1 MLNSVYTC
9 NERIIMKTKKLK
21 GFGSLGVEVYDLDL
35 KHCSDNDLLE
45 LGKIVIDQLV
55 VYVNAENC
63 SVSPARL
70 NHIAKV
76 FGISSG
82 AIPQIRPFQEK
93 QKLNQVT
100 EQDIA
105 AVKDLKKIRLGL
117 EDYEGMLRVT
127 GKRDAEGDYLG
138 MFADGELDW
147 HSDRQ
152 GTGNFVPT
160 ILLNAVEGTEGT
172 CTEFL
177 QTADAYDL
185 LSPEW
190 KNIIDNLIGV
200 HRYVPGKMAPGLNAS
215 QDNILRMNMCPIDD
229 SEVPLICRSPGGRQ
243 GIRLSYNTIDHF
255 KGFSKKDSDEIL
267 KFIMSHFLKDE
278 YVYRQDW
285 KDGELVFMD
294 QTITVHRRPT
304 KDCSKRVMHRQ
315 TCNFNNILDRGT
327 EGFQNMGM
335 SSPGIMVDGKL
346 LSHQEYFEKFRYSY

>member
-1 MLNSVYTC
+1 
-9 NERIIMKTKKLK
+9 MKTKKLN

-35 KHCSDNDLLE
+35 KHCSDDDLIE

-55 VYVNAENC
+55 VYINAENC

-76 FGISSG
+76 FGLSNG
-82 AIPQIRPFQEK
+82 AIPQLEPFYVK

-100 EQDIA
+100 EQD
-105 AVKDLKKIRLGL
+105 VSTVNDLKKLKVGGL
-117 EDYEGMLRVT
+117 EKFIGLIRVT
-127 GKRDAEGDYLG
+127 GKRDAAGDYIG
-138 MFADGELDW
+138 MFAEGELDW

-152 GTGNFVPT
+152 GTGNFVPM

-177 QTADAYDL
+177 QTADAYSL
-185 LSPEW
+185 LSTEW

-200 HRYVPGKMAPGLNAS
+200 HVYVPGKMAPGLSAS
-215 QDNILRMNMCPIDD
+215 QDNILRLNMCPIDG
-229 SEVPLICRSPGGRQ
+229 SEVPLICQSPGGRQ

-255 KGFSKKDSDEIL
+255 KGFNKKDSEEIL
-267 KFIMSHFLKDE
+267 QFIKSHFIKDE

-315 TCNFNNILDRGT
+315 TCNFDNILGKGT

-335 SSPGIMVDGKL
+335 SSTGIIVDGKML
-346 LSHQEYFEKFRYSY
+346 THQEYFERFKYAY